1 MKVGDL
7 VVCTKAYGG
16 VGHIPMPRHPV
27 LLVDIDPLRKPHPPA
42 FPPGYKINEIVVL
55 LPDGR
60 RWHAAP
66 ADWEVVSES
75 R

>member
-7 VVCTKAYGG
+7 VVCTKAYAGAPHG
-16 VGHIPMPRHPV
+16 QPV
-27 LLVDIDPLRKPHPPA
+27 LLVDIDPLRKHHPRPL
-42 FPPGYKINEIVVL
+42 PPGCKINEIVVL

-66 ADWEVVSES
+66 TDWEVVSEG

>member
-1 MKVGDL
+1 VKVGDL
-7 VVCTKAYGG
+7 VVCTKAYAGAPHG
-16 VGHIPMPRHPV
+16 QPV

-55 LPDGR
+55 LPGGR